1 MTWRVRR
8 ALRWSAILFPC
19 AAVVAALFVHG
30 WPAQRFLLFYVAPL
44 FLAAPLWA
52 ELRIGESGFALT
64 RRSLMDGAITVA
76 AFLRFVLGTILP
88 FSGHMLFLTY
98 TGITTPQRWY
108 RWLALALIV
117 ETTAFKL
124 WLWRDRYSW
133 SLGLL
138 IGIVAAAAIRLRPS
152 RPAI

>member
-8 ALRWSAILFPC
+8 VLRWSAVLFP
-19 AAVVAALFVHG
+19 AAAMVEAVFVHG

-44 FLAAPLWA
+44 FLAAPLWVD
-52 ELRIGESGFALT
+52 LRIGEGGLTLT
-64 RRSLMDGAITVA
+64 RRSVTDGVVTVA

-108 RWLALALIV
+108 RWLALVLIL
-117 ETTAFKL
+117 ETTVFKL

-133 SLGLL
+133 SLG
-138 IGIVAAAAIRLRPS
+138 
-152 RPAI
+152 

>member
-1 MTWRVRR
+1 M
-8 ALRWSAILFPC
+8 FPA
-19 AAVVAALFVHG
+19 AAVAAAAFVHG

-44 FLAAPLWA
+44 FLAAPLWV
-52 ELRIGESGFALT
+52 ELRISENGLAVT
-64 RRSLMDGAITVA
+64 RQSLMDGAITVA

-98 TGITTPQRWY
+98 TGLTTPRGWY
-108 RWLALALIV
+108 RWLALGLIV
-117 ETTAFKL
+117 ETTVFKL

-138 IGIVAAAAIRLRPS
+138 LGLAAAAYTRVRLS